1 MKLIRRYWVAATILM
16 MVAVHAAVIGY
27 VRSRV
32 ARLVTQESTALEV
45 GRFRFQPVADS
56 SRVYQ
61 FELHAVVDPSRRH
74 RGGQLINQRRM
85 EILEDA
91 EQLLRTVNLKWLDD
105 PAQIQIREQLMK
117 VVLKHLQEPLVQRV
131 LITDW
136 LELPVN
142 AFDLSGNL
150 AVN

>member
-32 ARLVTQESTALEV
+32 ARLVTLESTALEV
-45 GRFRFQPVADS
+45 GRFRFQPVADL

-74 RGGQLINQRRM
+74 RGEQLINQRRM

-91 EQLLRTVNLKWLDD
+91 EQLLRTVDLKWLDD

-150 AVN
+150 AVK

>member
-1 MKLIRRYWVAATILM
+1 

-32 ARLVTQESTALEV
+32 ARLVTLESTALEV
-45 GRFRFQPVADS
+45 GRFRFQPVADL

-61 FELHAVVDPSRRH
+61 FELHAVVDPSRRY
-74 RGGQLINQRRM
+74 RGEQLINQRRM

-91 EQLLRTVNLKWLDD
+91 EQLLRTVDLKWLDD

-150 AVN
+150 AVK

>member
-32 ARLVTQESTALEV
+32 ARLVTLESTALEV
-45 GRFRFQPVADS
+45 GRFRFQPVGDL

-61 FELHAVVDPSRRH
+61 FELHAVIDPSRRH
-74 RGGQLINQRRM
+74 RGEQLINQRRM

-91 EQLLRTVNLKWLDD
+91 EQLLRTVDLKWLDD

-117 VVLKHLQEPLVQRV
+117 VVLKHLEEPLVQRV

-142 AFDLSGNL
+142 AFDFSGNL
-150 AVN
+150 AVK